1 MVKSPDSQRQVLAT
15 FSKRHSHVKFSFDS
29 TFSQQSP
36 GQPTHQGQVHRDRL
50 KAKVAHAVIT
60 ECLDQT
66 QTNGFTTRDIFEAVA
81 EVKAAYETPNALGTC
96 LGTGI
101 KQTGMGL
108 HTSKGAFTRCQE
120 NAVLAA
126 SCISDEAFAALA
138 KELGIDSPEALAE
151 ALINLPT
158 IS

>member
-1 MVKSPDSQRQVLAT
+1 MSSFRSILPSVSKAPANQHTKAKFTAT
-15 FSKRHSHVKFSFDS
+15 E
-29 TFSQQSP
+29 
-36 GQPTHQGQVHRDRL
+36 L

-108 HTSKGAFTRCQE
+108 HTSKGAFARCQE

-126 SCISDEAFAALA
+126 SCLTDDDFAALA
-138 KELGIDSPEALAE
+138 EELGIDGPEALAE

-158 IS
+158 IL

>member
-1 MVKSPDSQRQVLAT
+1 MSSFRSILPSVSKAPANQHTKAKFTAT
-15 FSKRHSHVKFSFDS
+15 E
-29 TFSQQSP
+29 
-36 GQPTHQGQVHRDRL
+36 L

-108 HTSKGAFTRCQE
+108 HTSKGTFTRCQE

-126 SCISDEAFAALA
+126 SCLSDEAFAALA
-138 KELGIDSPEALAE
+138 ADLDYEGPEGLADVIVALPGI
-151 ALINLPT
+151 
-158 IS
+158 

>member
-1 MVKSPDSQRQVLAT
+1 MSSFRSILPSVSKAPANQHTKAKFTAT
-15 FSKRHSHVKFSFDS
+15 E
-29 TFSQQSP
+29 
-36 GQPTHQGQVHRDRL
+36 L

-81 EVKAAYETPNALGTC
+81 EVKAAYVTPNALGTC

-126 SCISDEAFAALA
+126 SCLYRRGVRGTGRETGLRQRRKPSR
-138 KELGIDSPEALAE
+138 KR
-151 ALINLPT
+151 
-158 IS
+158 